1 MPVIIP
7 KRESIL
13 PALLIHINN
22 IYIELENARIAEK
35 KLKYN
40 GIPATN
46 NGVLLTN
53 NYIL

>member
-1 MPVIIP
+1 MPVTIP

-22 IYIELENARIAEK
+22 IYIELENARIAK

-40 GIPATN
+40 GIPITN
-46 NGVLLTN
+46 NGVLLTI

>member
-22 IYIELENARIAEK
+22 INIELENARIVEK
-35 KLKYN
+35 N
-40 GIPATN
+40 
-46 NGVLLTN
+46 
-53 NYIL
+53 